1 MRIANVAALR
11 LPLLA
16 SGGAYLLGTILG
28 ALAALSTSAG
38 QITPD
43 PAHTPPL
50 TIFGHNLSVL
60 IWLAAGL
67 MSAGVITV
75 AVLMMNG
82 MLLGWVIA
90 KQVTAGHGGLLV
102 TGILPHLPLE
112 LGGYLLSAAA
122 TLHLAVAMA
131 RNLLRRRG
139 RRDRIPADWR
149 RWTAVQALCVV
160 LLAIA
165 ALVEAYVSHA

>member
-1 MRIANVAALR
+1 MRVANLAALR

-16 SGGAYLLGTILG
+16 SGGAYLFGTILG
-28 ALAALSTSAG
+28 AVAALSTSAG

-50 TIFGHNLSVL
+50 SILGHNLSVL
-60 IWLAAGL
+60 VWLAVGL
-67 MSAGVITV
+67 VSAGVITM
-75 AVLMMNG
+75 AVLVMNG
-82 MLLGWVIA
+82 MLLGWVMA
-90 KQVTAGHGGLLV
+90 KELAAGHGGLLV

-112 LGGYLLSAAA
+112 LGGYLLSAAV
-122 TLHLAVAMA
+122 TLHIAVAMA
-131 RNLLRRRG
+131 RNVLRRRG
-139 RRDRIPADWR
+139 RGDRVPADWR
-149 RWTAVQALCVV
+149 RWAAIQAVCVA